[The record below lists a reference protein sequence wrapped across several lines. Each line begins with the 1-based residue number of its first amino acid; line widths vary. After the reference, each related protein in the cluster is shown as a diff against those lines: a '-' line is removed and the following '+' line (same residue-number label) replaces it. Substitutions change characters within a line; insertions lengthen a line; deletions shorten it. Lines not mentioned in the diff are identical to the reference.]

1 MGFLL
6 FKFRIVYGWLLG
18 LYEKERRDERLAIVN
33 KYAKEPIPHDVGWTH
48 SRLIILRHDRFMWV
62 VETVLLFAMLIL
74 TIPVAAFYGVTF
86 KDGLLALVFSL
97 VAVILIYR
105 CVRLHPNLRTV
116 YRRKLL
122 DQAML
127 EVAKMTL
134 YSSDDH
140 QKH

>member
-6 FKFRIVYGWLLG
+6 FKVRIVYGWLLG

-33 KYAKEPIPHDVGWTH
+33 KYAREPIPHDVGWTP

-86 KDGLLALVFSL
+86 KDGLPALVFHWWLSFSST
-97 VAVILIYR
+97 VASDFTLIYGR
-105 CVRLHPNLRTV
+105 STEENFWTRQC
-116 YRRKLL
+116 
-122 DQAML
+122 
-127 EVAKMTL
+127 
-134 YSSDDH
+134 
-140 QKH
+140 